1 MYAQITFIEAP
12 LDQMPRLREI
22 IRVKYLPVV
31 RARPGF
37 QAGYLLEQ
45 DDDPDSAQ
53 LVLFWEDQVAVE
65 DFNRTGVLQASI
77 HALAAEVPG
86 LRVQR
91 QGYVVRMVAGPK
103 PEAQV

>member
-12 LDQMPRLREI
+12 LDQMARLREI

-45 DDDPDSAQ
+45 DDDPDCAQ

-65 DFNRTGVLQASI
+65 NFNRTGVLQASI

-103 PEAQV
+103 IEAQV